1 MNAKSIFQL
10 CVLVKILFLG
20 EAAKKFFIFSGPA
33 TKRRGGGVKAGP
45 LRKGTFFWSSK
56 KFREKNVATK
66 LEGVVIR
73 IRILGLKHVWWIF
86 NVYFH
91 LKNVYIFFC
100 YKVYKNYMNMYIY
113 FAAGSKYPNFI
124 PGSVLAD
131 FKLKQDQRSNRIRI
145 LPDPEHS
152 LQHFFFIFSFQWI
165 FLRVSEYL
173 LVTQK

>member
-56 KFREKNVATK
+56 KCREKNVATK

-91 LKNVYIFFC
+91 LKTFTFFSVTKCTRIIWICIFILQPDLNIQILFLDRFWPTLNWSRIKGPIGSGSYRIRNIHCSIFFLS
-100 YKVYKNYMNMYIY
+100 
-113 FAAGSKYPNFI
+113 F
-124 PGSVLAD
+124 L
-131 FKLKQDQRSNRIRI
+131 SN
-145 LPDPEHS
+145 ESFYAS
-152 LQHFFFIFSFQWI
+152 LNICW
-165 FLRVSEYL
+165 
-173 LVTQK
+173 